1 MRNIAEHGTVFTTFR
16 PLNLYRMRYHI
27 GDLEPQKLI
36 DLYTGMLKPR
46 MIEEKMLILLRQGKI
61 SKWFSGIG
69 QEAISVGVTQ
79 ALKDDEYILPMHRNL
94 GVFTS
99 RNIPLNRL
107 FAQWQ
112 GKQSGFTNGRDRSFH
127 FGTQEYK
134 IVGMISHLGPQLGV
148 ADGIALA
155 DMLRRKKRVTAV
167 FTGEGATSEGDFHEA
182 LNVASVWN
190 LPVLFCIENNGY
202 GLSTPTNEQ
211 YNCENLADR
220 AKGYGMESR
229 IIDGNNILEVYAKV
243 DELCKAIRR
252 RPRPVLL
259 EFKTFRMR
267 GHEEASGTKYVPEK
281 LMKEWSKK
289 DPIANYEAF
298 LLEEGHISEEKIE
311 HLKVEISEEIDKNL
325 KLAFDEAPVSFNET
339 KELSDVYQPFD
350 YQHIEPKGEVK
361 NIRFVDAISE
371 GLEQSMYRHNE
382 LIIMGQDIADYG
394 GVFKITE
401 GFVPKFGKSRVRNTP
416 ICESVIVSAGMG
428 LSINGMKAVVEMQFA
443 DFVSTG
449 FNPIVNYLAKSH
461 YRWNEKAD
469 VVIRM
474 PCGAGVGAG
483 PFHSQTNE
491 AWFTKTPGLKVVYPA
506 FPYDAKGL
514 LNTAINDPNPVIF
527 FEHKGLYRSVYG
539 DVPSDYYTLPFGKAN
554 LVRKGESI
562 SVVTYGAGVHWAIE
576 VLKKHPEID
585 ADLLDLRTLQPL
597 DFDAIKTSVK
607 KTGKLIVLHEDT
619 LFGGIASDIS
629 AMVMEQCFEY
639 LDAPVRRVG
648 SLETPV
654 PFAKELEENFLPK
667 KRFETELLELYA
679 Y

>member
-1 MRNIAEHGTVFTTFR
+1 
-16 PLNLYRMRYHI
+16 MRYHI
-27 GDLEPQKLI
+27 GDLDQQKLL

-46 MIEEKMLILLRQGKI
+46 MIEEKMLILLRQGKV

-79 ALKDDEYILPMHRNL
+79 ALKGDEYILPMHRNL

-243 DELCKAIRR
+243 DEICKAIRK
-252 RPRPVLL
+252 RPRPILL

-281 LMKEWSKK
+281 LMKEWGKK

-298 LLEEGHISEEKIE
+298 LLEKGLLSEEKINQ
-311 HLKVEISEEIDKNL
+311 LKASISEEIDENL
-325 KLAFDEAPVSFNET
+325 KLAFDEPTISFNET
-339 KELSDVYQPFD
+339 KELGDVYQSFD
-350 YQHIEPKGEVK
+350 YQEIKPKEERK

-382 LIIMGQDIADYG
+382 LILMGQDIADYG

-401 GFVPKFGKSRVRNTP
+401 GFVSKFGKSRVRNTP
-416 ICESVIVSAGMG
+416 ICESVIVSAAMG

-443 DFVSTG
+443 DFVSSG

-506 FPYDAKGL
+506 FPEDAKGL
-514 LNTAINDPNPVIF
+514 LNTAINDPNPVLF

-539 DVPSDYYTLPFGKAN
+539 EVSSDYYTLPFGKAN
-554 LVRKGESI
+554 WVRKGGTI

-576 VLKKHPEID
+576 VLEKHPEID

-597 DFDAIKTSVK
+597 DFDAIKASLK
-607 KTGKLIVLHEDT
+607 KTGKLIILQEDT

-629 AMVMEQCFEY
+629 AMVMEECFEY
-639 LDAPVRRVG
+639 LDAPVKRIG
-648 SLETPV
+648 SMETPV
-654 PFAKELEENFLPK
+654 PFAKELEANYLPK
-667 KRFETELLELYA
+667 KRFEAALLELYA